1 MIWISDEWK
10 DYEVLDAT
18 DGERLE
24 RWGKYILGRP
34 DPQII
39 WKDCARSPLWK
50 RADGVYRRSSTGGGK
65 WVKNDLPELLVEL
78 NKIVY

>member
-24 RWGKYILGRP
+24 VRTQVPLEEALG
-34 DPQII
+34 QV
-39 WKDCARSPLWK
+39 L
-50 RADGVYRRSSTGGGK
+50 
-65 WVKNDLPELLVEL
+65 
-78 NKIVY
+78 

>member
-24 RWGKYILGRP
+24 RWGKHILVRPEIGRAS
-34 DPQII
+34 
-39 WKDCARSPLWK
+39 CRE
-50 RADGVYRRSSTGGGK
+50 RV
-65 WVKNDLPELLVEL
+65 
-78 NKIVY
+78 